1 MIHPPLDCRKSQIM
15 QCNLNEFLQSLP
27 IREYLVVYT
36 SIVHCLSLKFK
47 NIIISQQKNQTAAL
61 DCLTEYLFKLTE
73 YYAMSTLLIESN
85 SSRISFE
92 GFCVSSETATFT
104 ASARKKPRTS
114 E

>member
-1 MIHPPLDCRKSQIM
+1 MTKAEEVVIQLRYYTLFIVKNQEVY
-15 QCNLNEFLQSLP
+15 LNFSA
-27 IREYLVVYT
+27 
-36 SIVHCLSLKFK
+36 
-47 NIIISQQKNQTAAL
+47 KNQTAAL